1 MVMLVLRRKAGFT
14 SRLGAAI
21 FALTPYPLSAAI
33 QPISER
39 SLAERGGNPLER
51 MGAFGPILSR
61 WPLHPPDRGFP
72 RGTASLAEPRRFAT
86 LCGEPAPRKGEGR
99 TGPDPDDALC
109 G

>member
-39 SLAERGGNPLER
+39 SLAER
-51 MGAFGPILSR
+51 
-61 WPLHPPDRGFP
+61 
-72 RGTASLAEPRRFAT
+72 
-86 LCGEPAPRKGEGR
+86 
-99 TGPDPDDALC
+99 
-109 G
+109 

>member
-39 SLAERGGNPLER
+39 SLAERGGNPLEEDGGLR
-51 MGAFGPILSR
+51 PH
-61 WPLHPPDRGFP
+61 PLQMASPPAGS
-72 RGTASLAEPRRFAT
+72 GIS
-86 LCGEPAPRKGEGR
+86 
-99 TGPDPDDALC
+99 
-109 G
+109 